1 MVNQHQMQTDPLE
14 KRIASELWKWAFLSP
29 GERREV
35 TANGSDLCVMI
46 EFYLSGIF
54 QQFAFTRSRGIW
66 CDGVVE
72 LSIRQMNRR
81 AFVIVGIAFAP
92 SQLAPFEIE
101 FHFTRR
107 RDKEPLRAIVRF
119 GGCEDDG
126 EVHWHSNLKNA
137 AATLAKRPKCDRDW
151 AVAVELTPMVS

>member
-1 MVNQHQMQTDPLE
+1 MKSDPAE
-14 KRIASELWKWAFLSP
+14 TRIADELWQWAFLSP
-29 GERREV
+29 SERREV
-35 TANGSDLCVMI
+35 TANGSDLSVMI

-54 QQFAFTRSRGIW
+54 QQLEFTRSQGIW

-92 SQLAPFEIE
+92 NRLAPFEIE
-101 FHFTRR
+101 FHFDRR
-107 RDKEPLRAIVRF
+107 RDKEPMRAIIRF

-126 EVHWHSNLKNA
+126 EIHWHTNLKNA
-137 AATLAKRPKCDRDW
+137 AAILAKRPKFDRDW
-151 AVAVELTPMVS
+151 AVAVELTSMVS